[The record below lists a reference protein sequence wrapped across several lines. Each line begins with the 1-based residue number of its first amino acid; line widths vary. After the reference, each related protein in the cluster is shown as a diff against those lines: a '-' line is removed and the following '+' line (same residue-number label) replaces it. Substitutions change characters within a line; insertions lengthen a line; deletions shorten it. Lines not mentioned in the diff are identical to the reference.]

1 MDVDGFMALPK
12 EDSLRFQ
19 KMFMLQHFQQFIPDS
34 VFDILTRQFK
44 ITSAQNSL
52 LLRSLQANDQRLSLI
67 LSEIENLKRQNV
79 ELANQNNALL
89 SHNVQLQQEILSLKL
104 NCNQHQHQPHSQN
117 QPVSYLQA
125 TATSGKIHPVSA
137 STAGATYSSTPV
149 GLGSTSSSRQNQPN
163 TFPPLYLAAASAGI
177 AKRKLFPIIVTLYD
191 SFASVDDL
199 QHIFLK
205 NFAAKNSLSILGN

>member
-1 MDVDGFMALPK
+1 MESNEKTGLPPQKLQRTDILQHLHDEKQTLRENSDDYSKMDTETKMIDEEYIKEIGFDPFFTNEMDVDGFMALPK

-19 KMFMLQHFQQFIPDS
+19 KMFMLQHFQQFIP

-89 SHNVQLQQEILSLKL
+89 SHNVQLQQEYFISK
-104 NCNQHQHQPHSQN
+104 
-117 QPVSYLQA
+117 
-125 TATSGKIHPVSA
+125 T
-137 STAGATYSSTPV
+137 
-149 GLGSTSSSRQNQPN
+149 
-163 TFPPLYLAAASAGI
+163 
-177 AKRKLFPIIVTLYD
+177 
-191 SFASVDDL
+191 
-199 QHIFLK
+199 
-205 NFAAKNSLSILGN
+205 